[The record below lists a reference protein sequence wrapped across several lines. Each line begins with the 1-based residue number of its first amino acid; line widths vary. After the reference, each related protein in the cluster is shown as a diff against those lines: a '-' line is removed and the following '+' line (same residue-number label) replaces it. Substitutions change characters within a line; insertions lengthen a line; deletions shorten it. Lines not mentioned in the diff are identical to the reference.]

1 MVTPVSW
8 RLVNQPGPAP
18 FDLVSKPPLP
28 FEQPVY
34 VTRPVLPPLA
44 DYTAL
49 LQEVWASGWLT
60 NGGAQHQAL
69 EVELGQWLQAPH
81 LSLFNNGTIA
91 LIVACQAL
99 RLSGEVVTSP
109 FTFPATPHVL
119 SWNNVT
125 PVFADI
131 DPETLCIDPNR
142 VEALITPQT
151 SGILGVHVYGIP
163 CDVLALQTLAHSRS
177 LRVVYD
183 GAHAFGTQINGRAI
197 SSFGDATMFSF
208 HATKLFHTAEGGA
221 LAVNDPELKQRIELL
236 KNFGIKNENEVL
248 MPGINGKMSELQAAL
263 GRVVLRHVDAERQRR
278 ASIRAQYQSR
288 LAALPGLRL
297 LHMPAGTTDSQQ
309 YLVLRVEAEAAGCTR
324 DALHE
329 RLKRYNI
336 ITRKYFHP
344 LCSDYSCYSHLPS
357 ASARNLPV
365 AYRVASE
372 VLTLPCFGAL
382 TDGDVQRICDAI
394 AYSLRH

>member
-1 MVTPVSW
+1 MVTIPK
-8 RLVNQPGPAP
+8 RPPA
-18 FDLVSKPPLP
+18 FA
-28 FEQPVY
+28 QPVF
-34 VTRPVLPPLA
+34 VTRPLLPPLA
-44 DYTAL
+44 EYTQL
-49 LQEVWASGWLT
+49 LQEVWASGWLA
-60 NGGAQHQAL
+60 NGGAQHHAL
-69 EVELGQWLQAPH
+69 EAELSQWLAAPH

-99 RLSGEVVTSP
+99 RLSGEVITTP

-131 DPETLCIDPNR
+131 DPDTLCLDPSR
-142 VEALITPQT
+142 VEALVTNRT

-163 CDVLALQTLAHSRS
+163 CDVAALDTLARTYG

-183 GAHAFGTQINGRAI
+183 GAHAFGTCIDRQAI

-221 LAVNDPELKQRIELL
+221 LAVNDPDLKKRIELL
-236 KNFGIKNENEVL
+236 KNFGIKNENEVV

-278 ASIRAQYQSR
+278 ATLRALYQAR
-288 LAALPGLRL
+288 LADQPGLRL
-297 LHMPAGTTDSQQ
+297 LTIPANASDSLQ
-309 YLVLRVEAEAAGCTR
+309 YLVLRVDPQAAGCSR
-324 DALHE
+324 DQLHE
-329 RLKRYNI
+329 QLKRFNI

-344 LCSDYSCYSHLPS
+344 LCSDYSCYRHLPS
-357 ASARNLPV
+357 ASPQNLPN
-365 AYRVASE
+365 AYRAAAE
-372 VLTLPCFGAL
+372 VLTLPYFGAL
-382 TDGDVQRICDAI
+382 SDDDVHHICDAI
-394 AYSLRH
+394 LYSLRH